1 MRTLSRLGDGIWYL
15 ILAGIV
21 IGFGYTGWQEVSAV
35 VPIIPARIT
44 LTGVA
49 PIAGIVGLL
58 ALIVFAETLY
68 PLRALSRER
77 WVYVDRPRGK
87 LRGTDW
93 ITWTQ
98 LIGFGVLGLG
108 ICVSTGLSPWFAL
121 VAPALRFVVGWR
133 SFTLASLL
141 SAGHTRLVG
150 GSGLGLLDSE
160 VTSDAIASQSAW
172 IPRRTHAPST
182 LTGLFFRRL
191 GRRWYIGVGALAAL
205 GLTLGFAPQ
214 LGALAIVG
222 FMSAWSIV
230 GAAVGR
236 AASFGRVSDDAWPD
250 WGLPL
255 IASVGTAFLG
265 TGVLVLVWKLSAIA
279 VALIIAGLGWAS
291 FKRSRPARVDRMSML
306 DSGGFGVSFSPE
318 VLHYIARGALGLGM
332 AALALG
338 Y

>member
-1 MRTLSRLGDGIWYL
+1 MRVLSRLGDGIWYL
-15 ILAGIV
+15 ILAGV
-21 IGFGYTGWQEVSAV
+21 VFGFGYTVWQEVGAV
-35 VPIIPARIT
+35 LPAIPARIT
-44 LTGVA
+44 LTSVA

-58 ALIVFAETLY
+58 ALMVLTEVLY

-77 WVYVDRPRGK
+77 WVYVDRPRGR

-93 ITWTQ
+93 MTWAQ
-98 LIGFGVLGLG
+98 LMGFGILGLG

-121 VAPALRFVVGWR
+121 AVPALRFVVGWR

-141 SAGHTRLVG
+141 SAGRTRLVG

-160 VTSDAIASQSAW
+160 VTSDAIASQSA
-172 IPRRTHAPST
+172 RMSLHSHAPAT
-182 LTGLFFRRL
+182 LSALFLRRL
-191 GRRWYIGVGALAAL
+191 KRRWYIGVGAIAVI
-205 GLTLGFAPQ
+205 GLTLGLAPQ
-214 LGALAIVG
+214 LGALALVG
-222 FMSAWSIV
+222 FFTAWSLV

-236 AASFGRVSDDAWPD
+236 AASFGRISDDAWPD

-255 IASVGTAFLG
+255 IASVGTALLG
-265 TGVLVLVWKLSAIA
+265 TGVLLLVWKLSAIA
-279 VALIIAGLGWAS
+279 VVLIIAGLSWAS
-291 FKRSRPARVDRMSML
+291 FKRSRPAQVDSMSML

-318 VLHYIARGALGLGM
+318 VLHYIVRGALGLGV

>member
-121 VAPALRFVVGWR
+121 TVPALRFVVGWR

-255 IASVGTAFLG
+255 IASVGTALLG
-265 TGVLVLVWKLSAIA
+265 AGVLLLVWKLSAIA
-279 VALIIAGLGWAS
+279 VVLIIAGLSWAS
-291 FKRSRPARVDRMSML
+291 FKRSRPAQVDSMSML

-318 VLHYIARGALGLGM
+318 VLHYIARGALGLGV

>member
-21 IGFGYTGWQEVSAV
+21 FGFGYTVWQEVGAV
-35 VPIIPARIT
+35 LPIIPARIT
-44 LTGVA
+44 LTGIA

-58 ALIVFAETLY
+58 ALMVLTEALY

-77 WVYVDRPRGK
+77 WVYVDRPRGR

-93 ITWTQ
+93 ITWAQ

-121 VAPALRFVVGWR
+121 AVPALRFVVGWR

-141 SAGHTRLVG
+141 SAGRTRLVG

-172 IPRRTHAPST
+172 IPRRAHAPST

-255 IASVGTAFLG
+255 IASVGTALLG
-265 TGVLVLVWKLSAIA
+265 AGVLLLVWKLSAIA
-279 VALIIAGLGWAS
+279 VVLIIAGLSWAS
-291 FKRSRPARVDRMSML
+291 FKRSRPARVDSMSML

-318 VLHYIARGALGLGM
+318 VLHYITRGALGLGV